1 MICTLS
7 KHAAEAKGFG
17 DALMLDYRGYLA
29 ETTGANLFLV
39 INGEIHTPTPDC
51 FLNGITR
58 RAVIGLAR
66 SARLQ
71 RARAAHHARRA
82 ARRAGDLRHR
92 HGGRGDPGTRDRRA
106 ALPGG
111 PRHLA
116 AHGGLPGR
124 DAEGGLHLP
133 EPGQSIA
140 VCVFC
145 GSRYGLRPS
154 YREAAT
160 ALGRGIAQRGWRLVY
175 GGGDVGLMSTV
186 ADATLAGGGLVQGV
200 IPRRLLDREVGK
212 REVDN
217 LVVTGTMAER
227 KDRMIAD
234 SDAFVSLAGGLG
246 TLDELLEVMTLRQLG
261 YLDKPILLVDTDGY
275 WQPFMRLVEQV
286 VGEGFA
292 ERDSFGLAELAP
304 TADEALERVAAL
316 VAVGTR

>member
-1 MICTLS
+1 M
-7 KHAAEAKGFG
+7 G
-17 DALMLDYRGYLA
+17 
-29 ETTGANLFLV
+29 
-39 INGEIHTPTPDC
+39 
-51 FLNGITR
+51 
-58 RAVIGLAR
+58 
-66 SARLQ
+66 
-71 RARAAHHARRA
+71 
-82 ARRAGDLRHR
+82 
-92 HGGRGDPGTRDRRA
+92 
-106 ALPGG
+106 
-111 PRHLA
+111 
-116 AHGGLPGR
+116 
-124 DAEGGLHLP
+124 
-133 EPGQSIA
+133 
-140 VCVFC
+140 
-145 GSRYGLRPS
+145 
-154 YREAAT
+154 
-160 ALGRGIAQRGWRLVY
+160 
-175 GGGDVGLMSTV
+175 TV
-186 ADATLAGGGLVQGV
+186 ADAALASGGQVQGV

-261 YLDKPILLVDTDGY
+261 YIEKPILLVDTDGY